1 MKKLMLICH
10 GGQKALY
17 KVIMLL
23 LYLTSCV
30 KLQVEVLILTIFLG
44 LVVAS
49 IPFIDPGFVK

>member
-1 MKKLMLICH
+1 MKKLMLIWRAESFV
-10 GGQKALY
+10 QSN
-17 KVIMLL
+17 